1 MDQTSAFEDAI
12 RSSLALAQRGH
23 RVNVL
28 DPAEVR
34 GDIATAHQEI
44 EADEIAHGGASAGN
58 YWNLTMADW
67 SPEEPSVF
75 IITAWR
81 QESLSVYCG
90 AADRQAI
97 LDVIERYSMAEVEEM
112 IGDFAERIGFAGPTA
127 TLPRNVAEAWIE
139 G

>member
-1 MDQTSAFEDAI
+1 MDPIRAFENAI
-12 RSSLALAQRGH
+12 RSSLEQAQRGH

-28 DPAEVR
+28 DPSEVR
-34 GDIATAHQEI
+34 GDIATTHKEI
-44 EADEIAHGGASAGN
+44 EADEIAHGGSSLGN
-58 YWNLTMADW
+58 YWDLTMADW

-75 IITAWR
+75 IISAWR

-97 LDVIERYSMAEVEEM
+97 LDVIERYSMAEIEEM
-112 IGDFAERIGFAGPTA
+112 IGDFAQQIGFAAPAA
-127 TLPRNVAEAWIE
+127 TLPRQIAEAWIK